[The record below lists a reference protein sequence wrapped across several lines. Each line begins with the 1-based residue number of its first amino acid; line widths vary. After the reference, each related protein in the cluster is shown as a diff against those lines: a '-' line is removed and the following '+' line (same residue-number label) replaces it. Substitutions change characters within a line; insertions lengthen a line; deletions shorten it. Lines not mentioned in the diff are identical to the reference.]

1 METFSSQ
8 PALLQDC
15 LDKLSHALDLVLKT
29 TEAASAE
36 NNHKLVIQSAR
47 EVTRIV
53 ALMHK
58 MTSNTSKS
66 GRPSRPGLSDA
77 NIGAPCASVT
87 QPASR
92 PQPGAKHHPDAGQ
105 NGRNPEAR
113 TMPDQETLFTP
124 AEMAYWDYLP
134 DKVSEKFCKEYR
146 ELQALEREVAAFLR
160 NTNQKKGA
168 TT

>member
-1 METFSSQ
+1 METFSLQS
-8 PALLQDC
+8 ALLQDC

-66 GRPSRPGLSDA
+66 GRSPRPGLSDA
-77 NIGAPCASVT
+77 NLGAPGAPVK

-92 PQPGAKHHPDAGQ
+92 PQPGATHHPDAGQ
-105 NGRNPEAR
+105 NGRNPKVR

-124 AEMAYWDYLP
+124 AEMASWDYLP
-134 DKVSEKFCKEYR
+134 DKVSKKSCKEYR
-146 ELQALEREVAAFLR
+146 ELQALEKEVAAFLGD
-160 NTNQKKGA
+160 TYQKKGA